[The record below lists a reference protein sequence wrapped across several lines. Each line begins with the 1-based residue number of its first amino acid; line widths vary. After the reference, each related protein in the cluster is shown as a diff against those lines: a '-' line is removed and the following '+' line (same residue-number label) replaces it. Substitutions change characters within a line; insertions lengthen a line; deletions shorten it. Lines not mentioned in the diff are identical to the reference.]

1 MKKIIIKYLANT
13 INSLELAKL
22 KLWLKTEKNQKTFE
36 QYIKASYDINTI
48 MNKPDVEVA
57 YKKLR
62 QTLDGKKKSKVRIL
76 TVWSRY
82 AAAAVV
88 VIMFSYIYMFHNQ
101 EQQPVEVLNTFETV
115 VAPEESTPAICFCH
129 HKGTPKRFSPQ
140 PAAKL
145 FRRVCSL
152 STSNAL
158 ISMVWAGLWRSA
170 MRCSLV

>member
-62 QTLDGKKKSKVRIL
+62 QTLDGKKKSKVSFL
-76 TVWSRY
+76 
-82 AAAAVV
+82 
-88 VIMFSYIYMFHNQ
+88 
-101 EQQPVEVLNTFETV
+101 
-115 VAPEESTPAICFCH
+115 
-129 HKGTPKRFSPQ
+129 
-140 PAAKL
+140 
-145 FRRVCSL
+145 
-152 STSNAL
+152 
-158 ISMVWAGLWRSA
+158 
-170 MRCSLV
+170 